1 MIVDLAGSERV
12 KRAHAS
18 TYHHRAP
25 RFLESKA
32 INLSLSALGNCIS
45 ALASKKNHVPFR
57 DAKLTR
63 LLQDSLGGNAKT
75 SLVLTLSPEL
85 SSAHQTLAT
94 LQFGARASAVEVAAR
109 VHEDVDYKVLY
120 LRLQSQLDAKDSR
133 IHNLE
138 LAARK
143 NTAELDA
150 LKGANKELEIANEL
164 AASEAKKMGEKLI
177 ESLRTAASN
186 DAKKEEEES
195 VFQLTACDGDDSQDD
210 VSNVFVAQLEALKE
224 DSRATIKRVRDQCA
238 KEKRD
243 AMSRADAANEEWDRI
258 EYELQEEKQ
267 EHLESLRKLREK
279 QSQLVELETSM
290 GERIGDLLD
299 QLSERDER
307 VEFLETRLIGAF
319 TERKDLVEKIGVLT
333 KRAAHLQTIVD
344 ESHEQQDKALSLME
358 TLAQRVELLE
368 KAAEMRKAKP
378 PLRGP
383 SSLYSKSK
391 TRVGAETA
399 AGRRGRSRAP
409 RQSPK
414 RKRMGASVDRMDKVM
429 ARWERN
435 PAQKNNSRA
444 SYMKSTHSRRRQA
457 PSVSPTRARTTRA
470 KPKRRSM
477 SPTTR
482 RRAFGANVR
491 GRKKPTGSMLRAKR
505 REEKKAARTQARQQ
519 KGGVSTVILNP
530 LLDDVVVKGTGA
542 GASNNG
548 ASRNERK
555 TRQHARAEPAYDA
568 HGRRVVKRSWM

>member
-1 MIVDLAGSERV
+1 M
-12 KRAHAS
+12 
-18 TYHHRAP
+18 
-25 RFLESKA
+25 
-32 INLSLSALGNCIS
+32 
-45 ALASKKNHVPFR
+45 
-57 DAKLTR
+57 
-63 LLQDSLGGNAKT
+63 
-75 SLVLTLSPEL
+75 
-85 SSAHQTLAT
+85 
-94 LQFGARASAVEVAAR
+94 
-109 VHEDVDYKVLY
+109 
-120 LRLQSQLDAKDSR
+120 
-133 IHNLE
+133 
-138 LAARK
+138 
-143 NTAELDA
+143 
-150 LKGANKELEIANEL
+150 
-164 AASEAKKMGEKLI
+164 
-177 ESLRTAASN
+177 
-186 DAKKEEEES
+186 
-195 VFQLTACDGDDSQDD
+195 
-210 VSNVFVAQLEALKE
+210 
-224 DSRATIKRVRDQCA
+224 
-238 KEKRD
+238 
-243 AMSRADAANEEWDRI
+243 
-258 EYELQEEKQ
+258 
-267 EHLESLRKLREK
+267 
-279 QSQLVELETSM
+279 
-290 GERIGDLLD
+290 
-299 QLSERDER
+299 
-307 VEFLETRLIGAF
+307 ETRLVGAF

-435 PAQKNNSRA
+435 PAQKNNSRV
-444 SYMKSTHSRRRQA
+444 SYMKSTLSTTASALCLSDSRTHNPRKTQEKVHVA
-457 PSVSPTRARTTRA
+457 YN
-470 KPKRRSM
+470 
-477 SPTTR
+477 R